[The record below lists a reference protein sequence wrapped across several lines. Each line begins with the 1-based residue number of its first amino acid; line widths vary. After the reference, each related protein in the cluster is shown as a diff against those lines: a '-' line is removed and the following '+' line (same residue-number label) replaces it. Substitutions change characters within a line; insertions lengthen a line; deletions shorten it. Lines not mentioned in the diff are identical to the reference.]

1 MNFYVDSGGAIL
13 GVDPEKIYQGS
24 ANANTIRFVGAFASN
39 VKVTVAFKLPT
50 GVWTTPQL
58 MTASTQLAGVV
69 TANGVQF
76 NVWEYSIPAVVTE
89 TFGTVNM
96 QFYVY
101 GDAGSGNGGLIATAS
116 SSFQV
121 ERGVPITLPDPTDDY
136 ETLLRQILSALS
148 QIEGK
153 LNFDDTPTIGSQNPV
168 TSDGIAKAL
177 NTKASLQEDNTFE
190 GYNTFQNEAYFD
202 NAAYFDAGAFMYGM
216 TYYLTDG
223 PNRNDYY
230 CYLTYN
236 ISKILIRFFMSDDQ
250 FDIEIPQKGGTIAL
264 LSDLTPIEEDVT
276 EIKED
281 ITNLEN
287 NKLDKKQQSSSV
299 YGVNR
304 NGDQYNYPVMT
315 TALPNTVMIRDENGM
330 AGVKKGKSGDDIAN
344 MQNIADVESEVAKKY
359 DKTGGTIDGNVTV
372 TGDLTVQG
380 TTITE
385 NAETLDVKANVITTN
400 SEGVPLINLSGLGI
414 RTDATNVYGI
424 MYDPQSD
431 SVKLGLGSLD
441 EDNNFTFNQG
451 EGLPIAVRDDS
462 TAFTDKHVIVWDAAG
477 DKFVDGGKAVSDLP
491 TLVGDNDFTGENTFE
506 YWTYFKGIRFPDK
519 DYNAYYA
526 YANNQGFYAQY
537 TDDIQYNAYKIKEAG
552 IYYYGIGIVTNSN
565 GIYALLFPD
574 RAGTFAL
581 TSDIPTDYATQ
592 TALAN
597 TQRQVD
603 GLYTLLEQKNEI
615 YVQTAT
621 DTYTTRETAGGENI
635 ADGVQTPVKK
645 ITGKT
650 VKTTNLFNLNAT
662 PIRKINATLSTTG
675 DTFIATATSVNAN
688 VCFEI
693 AVSIGQTYTVSLQ
706 SLVRENLGGMG
717 SAEYLKSIFISS
729 TNSADSADY
738 GYLSEGNDVTFTAK
752 TGFVYIQFYVTYSFD
767 AEKPATISVTG
778 LQLNEGSTALP
789 YMPYFPGL
797 KNAFFKEIVSTGKN
811 LIPYPYITKTSTI
824 KGVTFTVN
832 NDGTVN
838 VNGTATD
845 GDALFYLVSAYNLSL
860 SEESYFSGCPAG
872 GSSSSYLLQAYTS
885 APKYYSDTGS
895 GFLAPANIDVAVV
908 LVVRNGFTA
917 NNLVFKPMLNYGSS
931 ALPYEPYTQSVL
943 SLTEAV
949 ELTEYDTAY
958 PETGEIQRQ
967 SNTLTF
973 NGTETW
979 YTSIINDCYAYY
991 VITKPVGFSRNGLI
1005 SNKITTRAYNAI
1017 SGQNEGCY
1025 MSNANFNAIVF
1036 WFLQTAYPNLSISAA
1051 WKAQLAAWNEAGN
1064 PLTVTYKTAEITTE
1078 QADFSADSYIAW
1090 KNGSETIEQGDTDN
1104 SEYGAEN
1111 TVEQDYYLLTAP
1123 EEVTKE

>member
-69 TANGVQF
+69 TSNGAQF
-76 NVWEYSIPAVVTE
+76 NVWEYSVPALVTE

-96 QFYVY
+96 QFFVY
-101 GDAGSGNGGLIATAS
+101 GDAGNGNGGLIATAS

-136 ETLLRQILSALS
+136 ETLLTQILSALS
-148 QIEGK
+148 QIEGQI
-153 LNFDDTPTIGSQNPV
+153 P
-168 TSDGIAKAL
+168 
-177 NTKASLQEDNTFE
+177 
-190 GYNTFQNEAYFD
+190 
-202 NAAYFDAGAFMYGM
+202 GM
-216 TYYLTDG
+216 
-223 PNRNDYY
+223 
-230 CYLTYN
+230 
-236 ISKILIRFFMSDDQ
+236 
-250 FDIEIPQKGGTIAL
+250 E
-264 LSDLTPIEEDVT
+264 
-276 EIKED
+276 ED
-281 ITNLEN
+281 ITGLQSKVSDLSE
-287 NKLDKKQQSSSV
+287 NKLDKVSGNTTYKQA
-299 YGVNR
+299 YAKDT
-304 NGDQYNYPVMT
+304 NGDQIMQNYSTENVT
-315 TALPNTVMIRDENGM
+315 NAIVQRDETGNIKITPGR
-330 AGVKKGKSGDDIAN
+330 KGYMNDGAT
-344 MQNIADVESEVAKKY
+344 MRNIADVESEVAKKY
-359 DKTGGTIDGNVTV
+359 DKTGGTIDGNVQI
-372 TGDLTVQG
+372 TGDLNVDG
-380 TTITE
+380 TTTT
-385 NAETLDVKANVITTN
+385 NDTETLQVKDNFIVTN
-400 SEGVPLINLSGLGI
+400 ADGTPLNSLSGIVI
-414 RTDATNVYGI
+414 RTNANTTYAIV
-424 MYDPQSD
+424 YDPISD
-431 SVKLGLGSLD
+431 SVKLGEGTYTD
-441 EDNNFTFNQG
+441 GKFTFLEG
-451 EGLPIAVRDDS
+451 EGEAVAVRDDS

-491 TLVGDNDFTGENTFE
+491 TLAGNNDFTGENTFE
-506 YWTYFKGIRFPDK
+506 EAIQAKKGTVVKNSLDETNYNAGYISRNDWTY
-519 DYNAYYA
+519 
-526 YANNQGFYAQY
+526 
-537 TDDIQYNAYKIKEAG
+537 
-552 IYYYGIGIVTNSN
+552 
-565 GIYALLFPD
+565 LFPSD
-574 RAGTFAL
+574 SGTFAL
-581 TSDIPTDYATQ
+581 TKNIPTDYATQ

-650 VKTTNLFNLNAT
+650 VKTTNLIPYPYVNGTVTVNGITFTNNGDGSITVNGTAT
-662 PIRKINATLSTTG
+662 GFASFIFSRGADKIN
-675 DTFIATATSVNAN
+675 FIGGMTYYFSCRHGIISYLTEEGG
-688 VCFEI
+688 EI
-693 AVSIGQTYTVSLQ
+693 NYIFSDSSPSFTWGEGWIFQSIYIQLNEGQTENNLTVYP
-706 SLVRENLGGMG
+706 M
-717 SAEYLKSIFISS
+717 
-729 TNSADSADY
+729 
-738 GYLSEGNDVTFTAK
+738 
-752 TGFVYIQFYVTYSFD
+752 
-767 AEKPATISVTG
+767 
-778 LQLNEGSTALP
+778 LNEGSTALP

-797 KNAFFKEIVSTGKN
+797 KNAFFKEIVSTGRN
-811 LIPYPYITKTSTI
+811 LIPFPYATKTSTI

-860 SEESYFSGCPAG
+860 SEESCFSGCPAG

-885 APKYYSDTGS
+885 APQYYSDTGS

-943 SLTEAV
+943 SLPEAV

-967 SNTLTF
+967 SETDVF
-973 NGTETW
+973 NGTEMWNDYSDDTRFI
-979 YTSIINDCYAYY
+979 YTANLSKGAVKTTTDVVCNLYPTAPINGVTLTRDNGKVFTSIQ
-991 VITKPVGFSRNGLI
+991 VILSKSI
-1005 SNKITTRAYNAI
+1005 
-1017 SGQNEGCY
+1017 
-1025 MSNANFNAIVF
+1025 
-1036 WFLQTAYPNLSISAA
+1036 YPNLSASTA
-1051 WKAQLAAWNEAGN
+1051 WKSQLAAWNEAGN
-1064 PLTVTYKTAEITTE
+1064 PLTVTYKTAEVQSTE
-1078 QADFSADSYIAW
+1078 QANFSADSYIAW
-1090 KNGSETIEQGDTDN
+1090 KNGSETIEQGNTDN
-1104 SEYGAEN
+1104 SIYGAEN

>member
-69 TANGVQF
+69 TPNGVQF
-76 NVWEYSIPAVVTE
+76 NVWEYSIPALVTE

-136 ETLLRQILSALS
+136 ETLLTQILSALS
-148 QIEGK
+148 QIEGQI
-153 LNFDDTPTIGSQNPV
+153 P
-168 TSDGIAKAL
+168 
-177 NTKASLQEDNTFE
+177 
-190 GYNTFQNEAYFD
+190 
-202 NAAYFDAGAFMYGM
+202 GM
-216 TYYLTDG
+216 
-223 PNRNDYY
+223 
-230 CYLTYN
+230 
-236 ISKILIRFFMSDDQ
+236 
-250 FDIEIPQKGGTIAL
+250 E
-264 LSDLTPIEEDVT
+264 
-276 EIKED
+276 ED
-281 ITNLEN
+281 ITGLQSKVSDISDKVSTLSDVTTELMSDVDNLSIQVSDLSED
-287 NKLDKKQQSSSV
+287 KLDKQSGATAYEEAYVKDTDGSQKMERVTISNIAHTIVKRDANGNFSV
-299 YGVNR
+299 GKGSR
-304 NGDQYNYPVMT
+304 NYPSQV
-315 TALPNTVMIRDENGM
+315 
-330 AGVKKGKSGDDIAN
+330 AN
-344 MQNIADVESEVAKKY
+344 MGNISDVEEEVSKKY

-462 TAFTDKHVIVWDAAG
+462 TVFTDKHVIVWDAAG

-491 TLVGDNDFTGENTFE
+491 TLAGNNDFTGENTFE
-506 YWTYFKGIRFPDK
+506 EAIQAKKGTVVKNSLDETNYNAGYISRNDWTY
-519 DYNAYYA
+519 
-526 YANNQGFYAQY
+526 
-537 TDDIQYNAYKIKEAG
+537 
-552 IYYYGIGIVTNSN
+552 
-565 GIYALLFPD
+565 LFPAD
-574 RAGTFAL
+574 SGTFAL
-581 TSDIPTDYATQ
+581 TKNIPTDYATQ

-635 ADGVQTPVKK
+635 ADGVQTPVKR

-650 VKTTNLFNLNAT
+650 VKTTNLFGLTAEDFKNGTIDGEGKKVTLKLKPNTQYTLSSNTPLYMDNAT
-662 PIRKINATLSTTG
+662 SIWFNGVSTSPDGVWINQPRTTTTDEKG
-675 DTFIATATSVNAN
+675 
-688 VCFEI
+688 E
-693 AVSIGQTYTVSLQ
+693 L
-706 SLVRENLGGMG
+706 
-717 SAEYLKSIFISS
+717 FISIRI
-729 TNSADSADY
+729 TEIDIIFENY
-738 GYLSEGNDVTFTAK
+738 W
-752 TGFVYIQFYVTYSFD
+752 IM
-767 AEKPATISVTG
+767 
-778 LQLNEGSTALP
+778 LNEGSTALP
-789 YMPYFPGL
+789 YMPYFSGL

-811 LIPYPYITKTSTI
+811 LIPYPYAKGTDTLN
-824 KGVTFTVN
+824 GVTFTVN
-832 NDGTVN
+832 NDGTIIA
-838 VNGTATD
+838 NGTATENAIFVFHNFD
-845 GDALFYLVSAYNLSL
+845 FSL
-860 SEESYFSGCPAG
+860 SAGTYTISGLENGGADTYCLQISRDNYTESWNLYNGNIQLNLENT
-872 GSSSSYLLQAYTS
+872 SSMLLQFVVYKGAS
-885 APKYYSDTGS
+885 V
-895 GFLAPANIDVAVV
+895 NNVV
-908 LVVRNGFTA
+908 L
-917 NNLVFKPMLNYGSS
+917 KPMLNYGSS

-943 SLTEAV
+943 SLPEAV

-979 YTSIINDCYAYY
+979 HTSIINNCYAYY

-1005 SNKITTRAYNAI
+1005 SNKITTRAHNAI

-1036 WFLQTAYPNLSISAA
+1036 WFLQTAYPNLSTSTA
-1051 WKAQLAAWNEAGN
+1051 WKSQLAAWNEAGN

-1104 SEYGAEN
+1104 SIYGAEN

-1123 EEVTKE
+1123 QEVTKE

>member
-69 TANGVQF
+69 TSNGVQF
-76 NVWEYSIPAVVTE
+76 NVWEYSIPALVTE

-136 ETLLRQILSALS
+136 ETLLTQILSALS
-148 QIEGK
+148 QIEGQI
-153 LNFDDTPTIGSQNPV
+153 P
-168 TSDGIAKAL
+168 
-177 NTKASLQEDNTFE
+177 
-190 GYNTFQNEAYFD
+190 
-202 NAAYFDAGAFMYGM
+202 GM
-216 TYYLTDG
+216 
-223 PNRNDYY
+223 
-230 CYLTYN
+230 
-236 ISKILIRFFMSDDQ
+236 
-250 FDIEIPQKGGTIAL
+250 E
-264 LSDLTPIEEDVT
+264 
-276 EIKED
+276 ED
-281 ITNLEN
+281 ITGLQSKVSDLSE
-287 NKLDKKQQSSSV
+287 NKLDKVSGNTTYKQA
-299 YGVNR
+299 YAKDT
-304 NGDQYNYPVMT
+304 NGDQIMQNYSTENVT
-315 TALPNTVMIRDENGM
+315 NAIVQRDETGNIKITPGR
-330 AGVKKGKSGDDIAN
+330 KGYMNDGAT
-344 MQNIADVESEVAKKY
+344 MRNIADVESEVAKKY

-385 NAETLDVKANVITTN
+385 NAENLDVKANVITTN

-424 MYDPQSD
+424 MYDPQND

-491 TLVGDNDFTGENTFE
+491 TLAGNNDFTGENTFE
-506 YWTYFKGIRFPDK
+506 EAIQAKKGTVVKNSLDETNYNAGYISRNDWTY
-519 DYNAYYA
+519 
-526 YANNQGFYAQY
+526 
-537 TDDIQYNAYKIKEAG
+537 
-552 IYYYGIGIVTNSN
+552 
-565 GIYALLFPD
+565 LFPAD
-574 RAGTFAL
+574 SGTFAL
-581 TSDIPTDYATQ
+581 TKNIPTDYATQ

-650 VKTTNLFNLNAT
+650 VKTTNLIPYPYVNRTVTVNGITFTNN
-662 PIRKINATLSTTG
+662 G
-675 DTFIATATSVNAN
+675 DGSITVNGTATEFASFVFCADINKVNL
-688 VCFEI
+688 I
-693 AVSIGQTYTVSLQ
+693 AGTTYYFTCRYGIIAYLTEEGSETNYIFSDSNPSFTWGEGWIFQSIYMQLNEGQTADNLTVYP
-706 SLVRENLGGMG
+706 M
-717 SAEYLKSIFISS
+717 
-729 TNSADSADY
+729 
-738 GYLSEGNDVTFTAK
+738 
-752 TGFVYIQFYVTYSFD
+752 
-767 AEKPATISVTG
+767 
-778 LQLNEGSTALP
+778 LNEGSTAKP
-789 YMPYFPGL
+789 YMPYFSGL
-797 KNAFFKEIVSTGKN
+797 KNAFFKEIVSTGRN
-811 LIPYPYITKTSTI
+811 LIPYPYNETTVTKNGI
-824 KGVTFTVN
+824 TFTVN
-832 NDGTVN
+832 NDGTIN

-872 GSSSSYLLQAYTS
+872 GSSSSYLLQAYTPAS
-885 APKYYSDTGS
+885 RYYSDTGS
-895 GFLAPANIDVAVV
+895 GFLLPANIDVAVV
-908 LVVRNGFTA
+908 LVVRNGYTA
-917 NNLVFKPMLNYGSS
+917 NNLVFKPILNYGSS

-943 SLTEAV
+943 SLPEAV
-949 ELTEYDTAY
+949 ENGEWNTIDIENGKNISQGFTKTFDGTEEWNIFNVETV
-958 PETGEIQRQ
+958 ETGYTLFRVEINPRGD
-967 SNTLTF
+967 SNTNNLLCTNYPF
-973 NGTETW
+973 
-979 YTSIINDCYAYY
+979 
-991 VITKPVGFSRNGLI
+991 V
-1005 SNKITTRAYNAI
+1005 AYNW
-1017 SGQNEGCY
+1017 SVKDGKN
-1025 MSNANFNAIVF
+1025 
-1036 WFLQTAYPNLSISAA
+1036 SISIDTDGVTIIIKQKQYMTISD
-1051 WKAQLAAWNEAGN
+1051 WKTYLAALHTSGN
-1064 PLTVTYKTAEITTE
+1064 PLVVRYKTREIQSET
-1078 QADFSADSYIAW
+1078 DISPSADSYIAW
-1090 KNGSETIEQGDTDN
+1090 KNGSETIKQGDTDN

-1123 EEVTKE
+1123 QEVTKE

>member
-69 TANGVQF
+69 TSNGVQF
-76 NVWEYSIPAVVTE
+76 NVWEYSIPALVTE

-101 GDAGSGNGGLIATAS
+101 GDAGNGNGGLIATAS

-136 ETLLRQILSALS
+136 ETLLTQILSALS
-148 QIEGK
+148 QIEGQI
-153 LNFDDTPTIGSQNPV
+153 P
-168 TSDGIAKAL
+168 
-177 NTKASLQEDNTFE
+177 
-190 GYNTFQNEAYFD
+190 
-202 NAAYFDAGAFMYGM
+202 GM
-216 TYYLTDG
+216 
-223 PNRNDYY
+223 
-230 CYLTYN
+230 
-236 ISKILIRFFMSDDQ
+236 
-250 FDIEIPQKGGTIAL
+250 E
-264 LSDLTPIEEDVT
+264 
-276 EIKED
+276 ED
-281 ITNLEN
+281 ITGLQSKVSDLSED
-287 NKLDKKQQSSSV
+287 KLDKVSGNTTYKQA
-299 YGVNR
+299 YAKDT
-304 NGDQYNYPVMT
+304 NGDQIMQNFSTENVQN
-315 TALPNTVMIRDENGM
+315 AIVQRDETAHVRFSPGR
-330 AGVKKGKSGDDIAN
+330 KGYMNDGAT
-344 MQNIADVESEVAKKY
+344 MRNIADVESEVAKKY

-491 TLVGDNDFTGENTFE
+491 TLAGNNDFTGENTFE
-506 YWTYFKGIRFPDK
+506 EAIQAKKGTVVKNSLDETNYNAGYISRNDWTY
-519 DYNAYYA
+519 
-526 YANNQGFYAQY
+526 
-537 TDDIQYNAYKIKEAG
+537 
-552 IYYYGIGIVTNSN
+552 
-565 GIYALLFPD
+565 LFPSD
-574 RAGTFAL
+574 SGTFAL
-581 TSDIPTDYATQ
+581 TKNIPTDYATQ

-650 VKTTNLFNLNAT
+650 VKTTNLFSGENV
-662 PIRKINATLSTTG
+662 TTG
-675 DTFIATATSVNAN
+675 NCTYENGVAKQIAADN
-688 VCFEI
+688 
-693 AVSIGQTYTVSLQ
+693 
-706 SLVRENLGGMG
+706 
-717 SAEYLKSIFISS
+717 SS
-729 TNSADSADY
+729 TLIWKAQLYKDTTFVSQVEVQFLNTGRTPALTFEKTSDVNRLAFGLNGASVDTL
-738 GYLSEGNDVTFTAK
+738 LSIYISEFPNGEYTITWNVLNTTQGSISWND
-752 TGFVYIQFYVTYSFD
+752 IM
-767 AEKPATISVTG
+767 
-778 LQLNEGSTALP
+778 LNEGTEAKP

-797 KNAFFKEIVSTGKN
+797 KNAFFKEIVSTGRN
-811 LIPYPYITKTSTI
+811 LIPYPYYDGMSKTENGITFI
-824 KGVTFTVN
+824 VN
-832 NDGTVN
+832 TDGTIT

-845 GDALFYLVSAYNLSL
+845 RAIYYIAGLYSVSPPKNCIMTGCPSGGDSNTYSLEAYN
-860 SEESYFSGCPAG
+860 ED
-872 GSSSSYLLQAYTS
+872 Q
-885 APKYYSDTGS
+885 YYHSDVGS
-895 GFLAPANIDVAVV
+895 GTLIPANFACRVIIVIRQGTTV
-908 LVVRNGFTA
+908 
-917 NNLVFKPMLNYGSS
+917 NNLVFKPMINYGSS
-931 ALPYEPYTQSVL
+931 ALPYEPYTKSVL
-943 SLTEAV
+943 SLPEAV

-967 SNTLTF
+967 SKTLTF
-973 NGTETW
+973 DGTENWAAQTSGNLVEIYLHLGLQAYDDPYSLQCVSNYFNDVPRDQLTNPGDLSAN
-979 YTSIINDCYAYY
+979 YTYLRI
-991 VITKPVGFSRNGLI
+991 
-1005 SNKITTRAYNAI
+1005 
-1017 SGQNEGCY
+1017 
-1025 MSNANFNAIVF
+1025 
-1036 WFLQTAYPNLSISAA
+1036 LQAATATLEAF
-1051 WKAQLAAWNEAGN
+1051 KAQLAAWNEAGN
-1064 PLTVTYKTAEITTE
+1064 PLTVTYKTAEVQSTE

-1090 KNGSETIEQGDTDN
+1090 KNGSETIEQGNTDN
-1104 SEYGAEN
+1104 SIYGAEN

>member
-69 TANGVQF
+69 TSNGVQF
-76 NVWEYSIPAVVTE
+76 NVWEYSIPALVTE

-101 GDAGSGNGGLIATAS
+101 GDAGNGNGGLIATAA

-136 ETLLRQILSALS
+136 ETLLTQILSALS
-148 QIEGK
+148 QIQGK

-190 GYNTFQNEAYFD
+190 GYNTFRNEAYFD

-216 TYYLTDG
+216 NYYLTDG
-223 PNRNDYY
+223 PNRDDYY
-230 CYLTYN
+230 CYLTYSV
-236 ISKILIRFFMSDDQ
+236 SKILMRFWMSSNQ

-359 DKTGGTIDGNVTV
+359 DKTGGTIDGNVQI
-372 TGDLTVQG
+372 TGDLNVDG
-380 TTITE
+380 TTTT
-385 NAETLDVKANVITTN
+385 NDTETLQVKDNFIVTN
-400 SEGVPLINLSGLGI
+400 ADGTPLNSLSGIVI
-414 RTDATNVYGI
+414 RTNANTTYAIV
-424 MYDPQSD
+424 YDPISD
-431 SVKLGLGSLD
+431 SVKLGEGTYTD
-441 EDNNFTFNQG
+441 GKFTFLEG
-451 EGLPIAVRDDS
+451 EGEAVAVRDDS

-477 DKFVDGGKAVSDLP
+477 DKFVDGGKDVSDLP
-491 TLVGDNDFTGENTFE
+491 TLAGNNDFTGENTFE
-506 YWTYFKGIRFPDK
+506 DWTYFKGIRFPDK

-650 VKTTNLFNLNAT
+650 VKTTNLFSGENV
-662 PIRKINATLSTTG
+662 TTG
-675 DTFIATATSVNAN
+675 NCTYENGVAKQIAADN
-688 VCFEI
+688 
-693 AVSIGQTYTVSLQ
+693 
-706 SLVRENLGGMG
+706 
-717 SAEYLKSIFISS
+717 SS
-729 TNSADSADY
+729 TLVWKAQLYKDTTFVSQVEVQFLNTGRTPALTFEKTSDVNRLAFGLNGASVDTL
-738 GYLSEGNDVTFTAK
+738 LSIYISEFPNGEYTITWNVLNTTQGSISWND
-752 TGFVYIQFYVTYSFD
+752 IM
-767 AEKPATISVTG
+767 
-778 LQLNEGSTALP
+778 LNEGSTALP
-789 YMPYFPGL
+789 YMPYFSGL

-811 LIPYPYITKTSTI
+811 LIPYPYAKGTDTLN
-824 KGVTFTVN
+824 GVTFTVN
-832 NDGTVN
+832 NDGTIIA
-838 VNGTATD
+838 NGTATENAIFIFHNFD
-845 GDALFYLVSAYNLSL
+845 FSL
-860 SEESYFSGCPAG
+860 SAGTYTISGLENGGADTYCLQISRDNYTESWNLYNGNIQFNLENT
-872 GSSSSYLLQAYTS
+872 SSMLLQ
-885 APKYYSDTGS
+885 
-895 GFLAPANIDVAVV
+895 FVV
-908 LVVRNGFTA
+908 YKGTTVNKI
-917 NNLVFKPMLNYGSS
+917 VFKPMLNYGSS

-943 SLTEAV
+943 SLPEAV

-967 SNTLTF
+967 SETDVF
-973 NGTETW
+973 NGTEMWNDYSDDTRFI
-979 YTSIINDCYAYY
+979 YTANLSKGAVKTTTDVVCNLYPTAPINGVTLTGDNGKVFTSIQ
-991 VITKPVGFSRNGLI
+991 VILSKSI
-1005 SNKITTRAYNAI
+1005 
-1017 SGQNEGCY
+1017 
-1025 MSNANFNAIVF
+1025 
-1036 WFLQTAYPNLSISAA
+1036 YPNLSASTA
-1051 WKAQLAAWNEAGN
+1051 WKSQLAAWNEAGN
-1064 PLTVTYKTAEITTE
+1064 PLTVTYKTAEVQSTE

-1090 KNGSETIEQGDTDN
+1090 KNGSETIEQGNTDN

-1111 TVEQDYYLLTAP
+1111 TVQQDYYLLTAP

>member
-58 MTASTQLAGVV
+58 MTASTQLVGVV
-69 TANGVQF
+69 TSNGIQF
-76 NVWEYSIPAVVTE
+76 NVWEYSIPALVTE

-136 ETLLRQILSALS
+136 ETLLTQILSALS
-148 QIEGK
+148 QIEGQI
-153 LNFDDTPTIGSQNPV
+153 P
-168 TSDGIAKAL
+168 
-177 NTKASLQEDNTFE
+177 
-190 GYNTFQNEAYFD
+190 
-202 NAAYFDAGAFMYGM
+202 GM
-216 TYYLTDG
+216 
-223 PNRNDYY
+223 
-230 CYLTYN
+230 
-236 ISKILIRFFMSDDQ
+236 
-250 FDIEIPQKGGTIAL
+250 E
-264 LSDLTPIEEDVT
+264 
-276 EIKED
+276 ED
-281 ITNLEN
+281 ITGLQSKVSDLSE
-287 NKLDKKQQSSSV
+287 NKLDKVSGNTTYKQA
-299 YGVNR
+299 YAKDT
-304 NGDQYNYPVMT
+304 NGDQIMQNYSTENVT
-315 TALPNTVMIRDENGM
+315 NAIVQRDETGNIKITPGREGYM
-330 AGVKKGKSGDDIAN
+330 NDGAT
-344 MQNIADVESEVAKKY
+344 MRNIADVESEVAKKY

-491 TLVGDNDFTGENTFE
+491 TLAGDNDFTGENTFE
-506 YWTYFKGIRFPDK
+506 EAIQAKKGTVVKNSLDETNYNAGYISRNDWTY
-519 DYNAYYA
+519 
-526 YANNQGFYAQY
+526 
-537 TDDIQYNAYKIKEAG
+537 
-552 IYYYGIGIVTNSN
+552 
-565 GIYALLFPD
+565 LFPAD
-574 RAGTFAL
+574 SGTFAL
-581 TSDIPTDYATQ
+581 TKNIPTDYATQ

-662 PIRKINATLSTTG
+662 PIRKVNATLSTTG
-675 DTFIATATSVNAN
+675 DTFIATATSANAN

-693 AVSIGQTYTVSLQ
+693 AVSIGQQYTVSLQ
-706 SLVRENLGGMG
+706 SLVRENPGGMG
-717 SAEYLKSIFISS
+717 SAEYLRNIFISS
-729 TNSADSADY
+729 TSFADSADY

-752 TGFVYIQFYVTYSFD
+752 TEFVYIQFYVTYSFD

-778 LQLNEGSTALP
+778 LQLNEGSAALP
-789 YMPYFPGL
+789 YMPYFSGL
-797 KNAFFKEIVSTGKN
+797 KNAFFKEIVSTGRN
-811 LIPYPYITKTSTI
+811 LIPYPYVTKTSTI

-860 SEESYFSGCPAG
+860 SEECYFSGCPAG

-885 APKYYSDTGS
+885 APQYYSDTGS

-943 SLTEAV
+943 SLPEAV

-967 SNTLTF
+967 SETDVF
-973 NGTETW
+973 NGTEMWNDYSDDTRFI
-979 YTSIINDCYAYY
+979 YTANLSKGAVKTTTDVVCNLYPTAPTNGVTLTGDNGKVFTSIQ
-991 VITKPVGFSRNGLI
+991 VILSKSI
-1005 SNKITTRAYNAI
+1005 
-1017 SGQNEGCY
+1017 
-1025 MSNANFNAIVF
+1025 
-1036 WFLQTAYPNLSISAA
+1036 YPNLSSVTE
-1051 WKAQLAAWNEAGN
+1051 WKSQLAAWNEAGN
-1064 PLTVTYKTAEITTE
+1064 PLTVTYKTAEVQSTE

-1090 KNGSETIEQGDTDN
+1090 KNGSETIEQGNTDN
-1104 SEYGAEN
+1104 SIYGAEN

>member
-69 TANGVQF
+69 TSNGVQF
-76 NVWEYSIPAVVTE
+76 NVWEYSIPALVTE
-89 TFGTVNM
+89 TFGTVNI

-101 GDAGSGNGGLIATAS
+101 GDAGNGNGGLIATAS

-136 ETLLRQILSALS
+136 ETLLTQILSALS
-148 QIEGK
+148 QIEGQI
-153 LNFDDTPTIGSQNPV
+153 P
-168 TSDGIAKAL
+168 
-177 NTKASLQEDNTFE
+177 
-190 GYNTFQNEAYFD
+190 
-202 NAAYFDAGAFMYGM
+202 GM
-216 TYYLTDG
+216 
-223 PNRNDYY
+223 
-230 CYLTYN
+230 
-236 ISKILIRFFMSDDQ
+236 
-250 FDIEIPQKGGTIAL
+250 E
-264 LSDLTPIEEDVT
+264 
-276 EIKED
+276 ED
-281 ITNLEN
+281 ITGLQSKVSDLSED
-287 NKLDKKQQSSSV
+287 KLDKVSGNTTYKQA
-299 YGVNR
+299 YAKDT
-304 NGDQYNYPVMT
+304 NGDQIMQNFSTENVQN
-315 TALPNTVMIRDENGM
+315 AIVQRDETAHVRFSPGR
-330 AGVKKGKSGDDIAN
+330 KGYMNDGAT
-344 MQNIADVESEVAKKY
+344 MRNIADVESEVAKKY

-491 TLVGDNDFTGENTFE
+491 TLAGDNDFTGINRFIIPITIGTKAFPEISIGYTSMTWRTDANTF
-506 YWTYFKGIRFPDK
+506 YTYSYPTK
-519 DYNAYYA
+519 
-526 YANNQGFYAQY
+526 
-537 TDDIQYNAYKIKEAG
+537 
-552 IYYYGIGIVTNSN
+552 S
-565 GIYALLFPD
+565 
-574 RAGTFAL
+574 GTFAF

-650 VKTTNLFNLNAT
+650 VKTTNLIPYPYGQSERHENGIDFVVNSDGTITVN
-662 PIRKINATLSTTG
+662 G
-675 DTFIATATSVNAN
+675 TATGTAQFYPLYRTPLSDIGLSV
-688 VCFEI
+688 
-693 AVSIGQTYTVSLQ
+693 GQQYTLGALPAS
-706 SLVRENLGGMG
+706 SYSSDEVR
-717 SAEYLKSIFISS
+717 I
-729 TNSADSADY
+729 
-738 GYLSEGNDVTFTAK
+738 V
-752 TGFVYIQFYVTYSFD
+752 IQFYNASGGVVDSFIASANTSRTFTVPEGAVSCMIYFVTI
-767 AEKPATISVTG
+767 TGVT
-778 LQLNEGSTALP
+778 LSNYTFSPMLNEGSTALP
-789 YMPYFPGL
+789 YMPYFSGL
-797 KNAFFKEIVSTGKN
+797 KNAFIKEIVSTGRNLFGLTAEDFKN
-811 LIPYPYITKTSTI
+811 GEIFGEGKRVALKLEPNTQYTLSSNTPLYSDNAASIWFNGPSTGTDGIWINQPRTTTTDENGELYITIRTTEIDTI
-824 KGVTFTVN
+824 F
-832 NDGTVN
+832 
-838 VNGTATD
+838 
-845 GDALFYLVSAYNLSL
+845 
-860 SEESYFSGCPAG
+860 E
-872 GSSSSYLLQAYTS
+872 
-885 APKYYSDTGS
+885 KYW
-895 GFLAPANIDVAVV
+895 L
-908 LVVRNGFTA
+908 
-917 NNLVFKPMLNYGSS
+917 MLNYGSS

-943 SLTEAV
+943 SLPEAV

-979 YTSIINDCYAYY
+979 NDLSDDTRYIYGINLPTPAVLAPYKG
-991 VITKPVGFSRNGLI
+991 VICNLFPSSDVNGVYL
-1005 SNKITTRAYNAI
+1005 T
-1017 SGQNEGCY
+1017 G
-1025 MSNANFNAIVF
+1025 IVDGTYKSLAAQ
-1036 WFLQTAYPNLSISAA
+1036 FLKSSFPQFDSVTA
-1051 WKAQLAAWNEAGN
+1051 WKAYLAAQSAAGN
-1064 PLTVTYKTAEITTE
+1064 PLTVTYKTAEVQSTE

-1090 KNGSETIEQGDTDN
+1090 KNGSETIEQGNTDN
-1104 SEYGAEN
+1104 SIYGAEN

>member
-69 TANGVQF
+69 TSNGVQF
-76 NVWEYSIPAVVTE
+76 NVWEYSIPALVTE

-101 GDAGSGNGGLIATAS
+101 GDAGNGNGGLIATAS

-121 ERGVPITLPDPTDDY
+121 ERGVPITLPDHTDDY
-136 ETLLRQILSALS
+136 ETLLTQILSALS

-216 TYYLTDG
+216 NYYLTDG

-264 LSDLTPIEEDVT
+264 LSDLTPIEE
-276 EIKED
+276 
-281 ITNLEN
+281 
-287 NKLDKKQQSSSV
+287 
-299 YGVNR
+299 
-304 NGDQYNYPVMT
+304 
-315 TALPNTVMIRDENGM
+315 
-330 AGVKKGKSGDDIAN
+330 
-344 MQNIADVESEVAKKY
+344 EVSKKY

-414 RTDATNVYGI
+414 RTDAANVYGI

-477 DKFVDGGKAVSDLP
+477 DKFVDGGKDVSDLP
-491 TLVGDNDFTGENTFE
+491 TLAGNNDFTGENSFSDINFTGTLE
-506 YWTYFKGIRFPDK
+506 SK
-519 DYNAYYA
+519 
-526 YANNQGFYAQY
+526 
-537 TDDIQYNAYKIKEAG
+537 TDDHQFSVTYRENNGYMVLVKYGNQYATYTQGPGTIVNDNTNKTQV
-552 IYYYGIGIVTNSN
+552 YYFYDHVRFNRNDQSSVYNFIFHGRTIEN
-565 GIYALLFPD
+565 GIHNFYLPNKT
-574 RAGTFAL
+574 GTYDLA
-581 TSDIPTDYATQ
+581 TTDDIPTDYATQ

-650 VKTTNLFNLNAT
+650 VKTTNLIPYPYAKGTDTLN
-662 PIRKINATLSTTG
+662 G
-675 DTFIATATSVNAN
+675 
-688 VCFEI
+688 
-693 AVSIGQTYTVSLQ
+693 
-706 SLVRENLGGMG
+706 
-717 SAEYLKSIFISS
+717 
-729 TNSADSADY
+729 
-738 GYLSEGNDVTFTAK
+738 VTFTVNNDGTIIANG
-752 TGFVYIQFYVTYSFD
+752 TATENAIFVFHNFDFSLSAGTY
-767 AEKPATISVTG
+767 TISG
-778 LQLNEGSTALP
+778 LENGGADTYCLQISRDNYAESWNLYNGNIQIELKNTSSIILQYVVYKGTTVNNVVLKPMLNEGSTALP
-789 YMPYFPGL
+789 YMPYFSGL
-797 KNAFFKEIVSTGKN
+797 KNAFFKEIVSTGRN
-811 LIPYPYITKTSTI
+811 LFSAETAIPYNNCTYENGVVKQISADSADYYTWKIQFFKDSTFLTQSD
-824 KGVTFTVN
+824 VLFSQT
-832 NDGTVN
+832 GTIPALTIEKPSEAN
-838 VNGTATD
+838 RLFLGLNGRERDTLMMIDVSNFPNGKYTATWNVLNITQ
-845 GDALFYLVSAYNLSL
+845 GSVSWN
-860 SEESYFSGCPAG
+860 
-872 GSSSSYLLQAYTS
+872 
-885 APKYYSDTGS
+885 
-895 GFLAPANIDVAVV
+895 NI
-908 LVVRNGFTA
+908 
-917 NNLVFKPMLNYGSS
+917 MLNHGSS
-931 ALPYEPYTQSVL
+931 AFPYEPYTQSVL
-943 SLTEAV
+943 SLPEAV
-949 ELTEYDTAY
+949 ENGEWNTIDIENGKNILQGFTKTFDGTEDIQRTFKTYDYGGY
-958 PETGEIQRQ
+958 PVLSMITNPYSYNDNATVNLITGIFNNVSAQSLITNKEEGICTYGEGEIRYFLFRI
-967 SNTLTF
+967 NP
-973 NGTETW
+973 
-979 YTSIINDCYAYY
+979 IIYGCTMDSTDDELIAGFKAY
-991 VITKPVGFSRNGLI
+991 
-1005 SNKITTRAYNAI
+1005 
-1017 SGQNEGCY
+1017 
-1025 MSNANFNAIVF
+1025 
-1036 WFLQTAYPNLSISAA
+1036 
-1051 WKAQLAAWNEAGN
+1051 LAAQHTAGN
-1064 PLTVTYKTAEITTE
+1064 PLVVRYKTEEIQSET
-1078 QADFSADSYIAW
+1078 DISPSADSYIAW

-1123 EEVTKE
+1123 QEVTKE